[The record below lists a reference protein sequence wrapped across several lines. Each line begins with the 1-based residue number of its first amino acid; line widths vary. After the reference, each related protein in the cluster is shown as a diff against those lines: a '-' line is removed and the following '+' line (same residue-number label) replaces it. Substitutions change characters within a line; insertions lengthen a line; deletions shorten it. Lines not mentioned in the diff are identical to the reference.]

1 MNVKSVEKNRK
12 DLENI
17 TVTSEVAGEYNYDDK
32 PISTSRTLGDV
43 SVIWPDSFM
52 SKVLKD
58 HSSNKPSRGIN
69 RFISTMLHKF
79 AKSTKKASAF
89 RMLVLFLILAITLV
103 QVGPL
108 FGNLSSVSAET
119 EINRWATVTGS
130 GVNVRAEATSYST
143 KLETLAKN
151 TRVYVTSKVTG
162 QMTSLYGDQWY
173 KIEYTKPEGIVIS
186 GYMVASLIQIDEDI
200 PVDDPYFVEFQK
212 LGFPSSYWSSL
223 REMKI
228 KYPNW
233 KFTPV
238 FIESKYDWETILNN
252 QEVAGRSLIPSNWTD
267 YLSSYYGLNKDSYN
281 ALKSYGSS
289 SYNYIDDEWK
299 TYDGSK
305 WVMASRQT
313 IAYYMDPRNWLNEY
327 SIFMF
332 EKIAYIPGLHTRE
345 GVKKLLSNTFMDGRE
360 SYQFQRYDASNSP
373 VGGIETGTQID
384 FFMEAAERSN
394 VSPYHLAS
402 RSKQEVGNRS
412 PSVTGTYNDPY
423 GTLDLRNLYN
433 YYNIG
438 ATQTGI
444 NVRNGL
450 EYALYGPGRKAEQTA
465 TDNKYLIP
473 WNSPWRSI
481 VGGALF
487 IGCEYFDYKQDTL
500 YFQKFDLINDEKY
513 GVFWHQYMGNILAPF
528 SEGKTNYNTY
538 KSMNQLN
545 GSFEFL
551 IPVIAGIPEEPV
563 SLPTDARNRNP
574 WLKTLDVSGLAM
586 NQAFD
591 PAKTE
596 YSITLNNEFATVD
609 ISATTINAK
618 AKVEGAGAYPIMPGT
633 NIFKITGISE
643 AGDRREYTVSII
655 RKAEDGSVPSDVNL
669 PQQEVPAL
677 NFSQQIVKVSNDQMT
692 GLDPAKQLN
701 QVQQFVANLG
711 VTAGYQVQVFKNDG
725 TPATETDLLGTG
737 SVVRVSYD
745 NLISKDY
752 KIVIYGDVNGD
763 GRITSV
769 DLNQVFNHVLQT
781 SSLEGVYGSA
791 ADIDKNT
798 KISSADLN
806 KIFNHVLQV
815 SNISQE

>member
-17 TVTSEVAGEYNYDDK
+17 AVTSDVAGEYNYDDK
-32 PISTSRTLGDV
+32 PISTSRTLVKV
-43 SVIWPDSFM
+43 SAIRPDSFM

-79 AKSTKKASAF
+79 TKSTKKASAF

-119 EINRWATVTGS
+119 EINRWGRISGIDVNMRSEPDSRKNNVVVTLAINTRINVLTQVTG
-130 GVNVRAEATSYST
+130 EPTT
-143 KLETLAKN
+143 K
-151 TRVYVTSKVTG
+151 
-162 QMTSLYGDQWY
+162 YGDQWY
-173 KIEYTKPEGIVIS
+173 KVQYTSTSGNVYDGYIVS
-186 GYMVASLIQIDEDI
+186 ALITLDTDV
-200 PVDDPYFVEFQK
+200 PVDDAYNAQLQA
-212 LGFPSSYWSSL
+212 LGFPSSYWPYLSAL
-223 REMKI
+223 HA

-233 KFTPV
+233 IFTPI
-238 FIESKYDWETILNN
+238 FIDAKYNWEVILDN
-252 QEVAGRSLIPSNWTD
+252 QSYTGRSLIPKTWN
-267 YLSSYYGLNKDSYN
+267 N
-281 ALKSYGSS
+281 ALKSYASDSFNYKTDQWIMHDSS
-289 SYNYIDDEWK
+289 S
-299 TYDGSK
+299 
-305 WVMASRQT
+305 WVMANRQT
-313 IAYYMDPRNWLNEY
+313 IGYYLDPRNWLFEDTV
-327 SIFMF
+327 FMF
-332 EKIAYIPGLHTRE
+332 ENLKYSPSVHNRD
-345 GVKKLLSNTFMDGRE
+345 GVAQILSGTFMADGGDVYN
-360 SYQFQRYDASNSP
+360 YQEFDAANQP
-373 VGGIETGTQID
+373 VGDVKSGTQVD
-384 FFMEAAERSN
+384 AFMEAANRTG

-402 RSKQEVGNRS
+402 RSRLEVVLNGGKS
-412 PSVTGTYNDPY
+412 GAVSGTYQDPY
-423 GTLDLRNLYN
+423 GTMDLTGLYN

-438 ATQTGI
+438 STQATHPI
-444 NVRNGL
+444 RNGL
-450 EYALYGPGRKAEQTA
+450 EYAMYGPGRKAEQTD

-473 WNSPWRSI
+473 WNSPWRAI
-481 VGGALF
+481 VGGAVF
-487 IGCEYFDYKQDTL
+487 IGSSYINKNQHTL
-500 YFQKFDLINDEKY
+500 YLQKFDLDAAY
-513 GVFWHQYMGNILAPF
+513 DGVFWHQYMGNLSAPAH
-528 SEGKTNYNTY
+528 EGKTTYNAY
-538 KSMNQLN
+538 KDMGQLN
-545 GSFEFL
+545 NNFEFV

-618 AKVEGAGAYPIMPGT
+618 AKVEGIGAYPIMPGT
-633 NIFKITGISE
+633 NVFKITGISE

-655 RKAEDGSVPSDVNL
+655 RKAEDGSVPSDVHL

-711 VTAGYQVQVFKNDG
+711 VTAGYQVQVYKNDG

-737 SVVRVSYD
+737 SIVRVSYD

-763 GRITSV
+763 GRISSV